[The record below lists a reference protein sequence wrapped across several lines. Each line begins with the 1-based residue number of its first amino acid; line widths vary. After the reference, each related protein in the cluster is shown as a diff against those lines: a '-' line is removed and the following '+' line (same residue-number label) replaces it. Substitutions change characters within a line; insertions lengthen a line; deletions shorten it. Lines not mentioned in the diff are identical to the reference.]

1 MARIR
6 LARLVYKYSHAS
18 FPLEEHLDMSLLKI
32 ILRLIKVLVILTTN
46 IEDVW

>member
-18 FPLEEHLDMSLLKI
+18 FQLEEHLDICLLKI
-32 ILRLIKVLVILTTN
+32 ILQLIKALVILTAN